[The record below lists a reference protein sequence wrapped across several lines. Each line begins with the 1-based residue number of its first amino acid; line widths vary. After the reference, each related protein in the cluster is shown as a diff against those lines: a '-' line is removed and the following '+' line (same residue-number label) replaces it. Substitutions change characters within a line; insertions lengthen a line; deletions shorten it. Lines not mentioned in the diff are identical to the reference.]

1 MRVKL
6 SFALTAILASPI
18 GAPILVLA
26 QGDRSVSV
34 FNQQP
39 IDGSSRGRPGRREG
53 TGSRGDCPVA
63 NIPLTALVPAN
74 NSGLAVEENPT
85 FWFYVPAI
93 SQKAVWGEF
102 SLQDEQNQNIDRITF
117 SLPNKSGIINVKSLS
132 PKPLEIDKT
141 YYWYFKLYCDHQKS
155 SAPVFVYGRVRRVAL
170 SPNLENH
177 LKAAI
182 APLDRVTLYA
192 QNGIW
197 YSALTQLA
205 QLRQTQPQNTS
216 LNRHWTDLLRD
227 VGLEKLAKEPILKV
241 KSQKS

>member
-6 SFALTAILASPI
+6 SLALTIIFASSFGNPM
-18 GAPILVLA
+18 LVLS
-26 QGDRSVSV
+26 QGDRSVSI
-34 FNQQP
+34 FNQQQ

-93 SQKAVWGEF
+93 SQKTVWGEF
-102 SLQDEQNQNIDRITF
+102 SLQNEQNQNVDRITF
-117 SLPNKSGIINVKSLS
+117 SLPNKSGIINVKSPS
-132 PKPLEIDKT
+132 TKPLEIDKT
-141 YYWYFKLYCDHQKS
+141 YYWYFKLYCDRQKL
-155 SAPVFVYGRVRRVAL
+155 SAPVFVYGRVRRVAP
-170 SPNLENH
+170 SPNLKNS

-197 YSALTQLA
+197 YSALTELA
-205 QLRQTQPQNTS
+205 QLRQTQPQNIT
-216 LNRHWTDLLRD
+216 LDRHWTDILSD
-227 VGLEKLAKEPILKV
+227 VGLEKLSKEPILKV
-241 KSQKS
+241 VSRKS